1 VAESKK
7 YLMTHDSFFK
17 SSMAIEKVALEFF
30 SAHLPKQIL
39 DCIDLSTL
47 KAENSDFANSTLGNG
62 TVDLLYSVKWNN
74 QTGYIS
80 ILIEHQSTP
89 DKSMP
94 LRIQKYMLRI
104 CDEYHTR
111 NPDSKLPPIYPLLVY
126 TGKTKYTVPLSFWEM
141 FSEPELAKQYFT
153 NPIHL
158 LELRT
163 IKDIDLRHRYHSG
176 IVLSLMQAIHERN
189 IMPYLYKIKPLIYT
203 VSMEDLHIAEYM
215 LGYILDNAEGK
226 NEELI
231 IEFFANTVSEEH
243 RGKIMSMADRL
254 VEKGVQ
260 QGMQQGMQQGVQQRT
275 EQIVCNML
283 ASNMTVEDIAKVT
296 KLPLEEIK
304 GFSKERAH

>member
-1 VAESKK
+1 MTDSKK
-7 YLMTHDSFFK
+7 YLMSHDSFFK
-17 SSMAIEKVALEFF
+17 NIMTIKEVVLEFF
-30 SAHLPKQIL
+30 EANLPKQIR
-39 DCIDLSTL
+39 DQMDLSTVRS
-47 KAENSDFANSTLGNG
+47 ENSDFANSTLGNG

-74 QTGYIS
+74 RTGYIS
-80 ILIEHQSTP
+80 ILIEHQSTS
-89 DKSMP
+89 DKFMP

-104 CDEYHTR
+104 CDEHHAR
-111 NPDSKLPPIYPLLVY
+111 NPDSKLPPIYPILVY
-126 TGKTKYTVPLSFWEM
+126 TGKTKYTAPLSFWEM

-163 IKDIDLRHRYHSG
+163 IKDIDLQHRYHLG
-176 IVLSLMQAIHERN
+176 IALSLMQAIHEKN
-189 IMPYLYKIKPLIYT
+189 ILSYLNKIKHLIYT
-203 VSMEDLHIAEYM
+203 VSREDLHIPEYM

-226 NEELI
+226 NEDLI

-254 VEKGVQ
+254 VEKGA
-260 QGMQQGMQQGVQQRT
+260 QQRT

-296 KLPLEEIK
+296 RLPLEEIK
-304 GFSKERAH
+304 GFSKEIAH